1 MITRVTSTTMMNSAS
16 RNMQSAAAEL
26 SRLQEKAS
34 TQKNISRPSDDPAG
48 TAAALQVR
56 ADQKLNAQYTKN
68 VADGN
73 EWLTTVDST
82 LSSVTALLQR
92 ANVLT
97 VQGANDGA
105 LTLAAKET
113 IAMELESIRDSLL
126 AASNTQ
132 YAGRSVF
139 AGTSDAG
146 HAFTAADGNYT
157 YAGVAGSS
165 VERRIG
171 EGQTIRVDGDGAAI
185 FGEGTDS
192 VFAALDAIAA
202 DLRAGVNIGPRIT
215 SVATHLTTVSSQ
227 QAVIGSRQATVLSAG
242 ETLLDA
248 KVSLESRR
256 VSIEDVDLAEII
268 LDLKM
273 QETAYQAS
281 LAVTARA
288 LQPTLMDFLS

>member
-1 MITRVTSTTMMNSAS
+1 MIARVTSTTMMHSAS

-26 SRLQEKAS
+26 ARLQEKAS
-34 TQKNISRPSDDPAG
+34 TQKNISRPSDDPAA

-68 VADGN
+68 TQDGN
-73 EWLTTVDST
+73 EWLTTMDTS
-82 LSSVTALLQR
+82 LSSVAALLQR
-92 ANVLT
+92 ANALT
-97 VQGANDGA
+97 VQGANGA
-105 LTLAAKET
+105 LTPAAKET
-113 IAMELESIRDSLL
+113 IAIEIESIRDSLL

-146 HAFTAADGNYT
+146 HAFAADYS
-157 YAGVAGSS
+157 YAGGTGT

-171 EGQTIRVDGDGAAI
+171 DGQTIRVDGDGAAI
-185 FGEGTDS
+185 FGVGPDS
-192 VFAALDAIAA
+192 VFAELDTIAR
-202 DLRAGVNIGPRIT
+202 DLRAGT
-215 SVATHLTTVSSQ
+215 SVSPHIDTLTARLATVGSQ
-227 QAVIGSRQATVLSAG
+227 HAVIGSRQATLLSAG

>member
-1 MITRVTSTTMMNSAS
+1 MIARVTTTTMMHSAS

-48 TAAALQVR
+48 TAASLQVR
-56 ADQKLNAQYTKN
+56 TEQKLNAQYTKN

-73 EWLTTVDST
+73 EWLTTIDSS
-82 LSSVTALLQR
+82 LSSATALLQR
-92 ANVLT
+92 ANILA

-105 LTLAAKET
+105 LTPAAKES
-113 IAMELESIRDSLL
+113 IALELESIRDSLL
-126 AASNTQ
+126 NLANTQ

-139 AGTSDAG
+139 AGTSDA
-146 HAFTAADGNYT
+146 AEAYKPTT
-157 YAGVAGSS
+157 YAFSGGQGT

-171 EGQTIRVDGDGAAI
+171 EGVTIRVDGDGAAI
-185 FGEGTDS
+185 FGTGENS
-192 VFAALDAIAA
+192 VFAQLNNIAS
-202 DLRAGVNIGPRIT
+202 DLRAGTNIGPHIT
-215 SVATHLTTVSSQ
+215 TLATRLTTVSSQ

>member
-68 VADGN
+68 VQDGN

-105 LTLAAKET
+105 LTPAAKET

-146 HAFTAADGNYT
+146 HAFTSPDYAYTGGN
-157 YAGVAGSS
+157 GS

-215 SVATHLTTVSSQ
+215 TVATHLTTVSSQ

>member
-1 MITRVTSTTMMNSAS
+1 MISRVTSTTMMHAAS

-26 SRLQEKAS
+26 ARLQEKAS
-34 TQKNISRPSDDPAG
+34 TQKNISRPSDDPAA
-48 TAAALQVR
+48 TAASLQVR
-56 ADQKLNAQYTKN
+56 ADQKLNAQYSKN
-68 VADGN
+68 VQDGN
-73 EWLTTVDST
+73 EWLTTVDSS
-82 LSSVTALLQR
+82 LSTVTALLQR

-97 VQGANDGA
+97 VQGANGAA
-105 LTLAAKET
+105 LTPAAKES
-113 IAMELESIRDSLL
+113 IAIELESIRDSLL
-126 AASNTQ
+126 TEANTQ

-146 HAFTAADGNYT
+146 HAFTSDYT
-157 YAGVAGSS
+157 YAGGAGT
-165 VERRIG
+165 VDRRIG
-171 EGQTIRVDGDGAAI
+171 DGVTIRVDGDGKAI
-185 FGEGTDS
+185 FGEGETS
-192 VFAALDAIAA
+192 VFAELDTIAR
-202 DLRAGVNIGPRIT
+202 DLRAGTSIAPQIT
-215 SVATHLTTVSSQ
+215 TLAARLARVTGQ
-227 QAVIGSRQATVLSAG
+227 QAVIGSRQATVLTAG
-242 ETLLDA
+242 ESLLDQ

>member
-68 VADGN
+68 VQDGN

-105 LTLAAKET
+105 LTPAAKET

-146 HAFTAADGNYT
+146 HAFTSPDYAYTGGN
-157 YAGVAGSS
+157 GS

-185 FGEGTDS
+185 FGEGKDS

-215 SVATHLTTVSSQ
+215 TVATHLTTVSSQ

>member
-68 VADGN
+68 VQDGN

-105 LTLAAKET
+105 LTPAAKET

-126 AASNTQ
+126 TASNTQ

-146 HAFTAADGNYT
+146 HAFTSPDYA

-185 FGEGTDS
+185 FGEGKDS

-215 SVATHLTTVSSQ
+215 TVATHLTTVSSQ

-248 KVSLESRR
+248 KVSFESRR

-268 LDLKM
+268 LNLKM

>member
-68 VADGN
+68 VQDGN
-73 EWLTTVDST
+73 EWLTTVDTT

-105 LTLAAKET
+105 LTPAAKET

-126 AASNTQ
+126 TASNTQ

-146 HAFTAADGNYT
+146 HAFTADYSYTGGNG
-157 YAGVAGSS
+157 A

-185 FGEGTDS
+185 FGEGADS